1 MIGRATSGCYGHSVG
16 KSLALAYVE
25 SGTGSVGTELELE
38 ILDKRYPARVIE
50 ESPCDP
56 QNEKLRV

>member
-1 MIGRATSGCYGHSVG
+1 
-16 KSLALAYVE
+16 LAYVE

-56 QNEKLRV
+56 NNEKLRV